1 MNASFQNLK
10 KPSLFH
16 TILDSLIDGVL
27 ILSDRGEWI
36 DANAIGEQ
44 ICRQLSCEKNQIRSV
59 PQEIWRICQSLLGCY
74 TIHSTQPIVVEDEI
88 ATDRTHTFRIR
99 AQWIDF
105 DSDKHPCMLVML
117 ENRYQANQAMTNME
131 VKKYHLTPR
140 ETEVWLLHREGL
152 SYKEMAAKLYISLN
166 TVKKHMKSIY
176 AKRESELA

>member
-16 TILDSLIDGVL
+16 IILDSLIDGVL

-36 DANAIGEQ
+36 DANTRGEQ
-44 ICRQLSCEKNQIRSV
+44 ICRQLSCEKNQVRSV
-59 PQEIWRICQSLLGCY
+59 PQEIWRICQTLLGC
-74 TIHSTQPIVVEDEI
+74 HANSSVQPIVVEDEI
-88 ATDRTHTFRIR
+88 ATDRTTAFRIR

-105 DSDKHPCMLVML
+105 DFAMHPCMLVML
-117 ENRYQANQAMTNME
+117 ENRCQANQAIAMME
-131 VKKYHLTPR
+131 VEKYHLTPR

-152 SYKEMAAKLYISLN
+152 SYKEIAAKLYISLN
-166 TVKKHMKSIY
+166 TVKKHMKNIY